1 MDRQAHTTLLSQRP
15 ATRGSSLPRLALILG
30 IFLVLSLILAT
41 QASRLAIFQADA
53 AREDSEA
60 RLLQNTFIP
69 AARGSIIDRKGRV
82 LAMDRPGYRIDLPYD
97 VISGEWARARAAS
110 HARSSTGHAWA
121 AMSKEQRAE
130 RVFAFEAVYNAHLA
144 RAWDVLAER
153 AGVDRATLDQ
163 TRDAIVRQV
172 EARRATLVDF
182 WRIREYAALRDQGVE
197 ITDEVREKV
206 EKRTDKEIAEQRTRH
221 TVIRAIDDNAAF
233 ACLLMVGE
241 RVEIQPPESS
251 TNNRSPR
258 DDSSSDV
265 EPGTTQFVERIPGLT
280 VTNAGEREYPFESV
294 EIDLDRSTF
303 PSPLRSAVSDGSP
316 SLLCVRVEGLLCHV
330 LGKVRSKVYAEDA
343 PARKAYL
350 DAHPDVKDRALA
362 EIGRGRTFD
371 LGQYFDDDRVGDAGI
386 ESSREHELRG
396 LRGVKSVRVDT
407 ADDNSIRMPT
417 RGRDLH
423 LTIDAMLQARVQ
435 AAMTPDAGLAVVQ
448 SWQRKQRENPEESS
462 FPGELPLGTPLCG
475 AAVVLD
481 VDTAEILAMVSTPTY
496 TREQLESGELSANSR
511 DLALRTPLVNR
522 AIASAYQPGS
532 IVKALILSESESRG
546 VMGVDERIACTGHF
560 LPSDPNSLRCWI
572 FKEYQQTHS
581 DFLGH
586 DLAGDDAIM
595 VSCNIVFFELGKRL
609 GPSGV
614 RDVFR
619 DFHVGTSFNL
629 GIGLEYPGE
638 LGPPKPDPTQPGR
651 FLYADGEGI
660 SMGQAIQMGIGQGPV
675 AWTPLHAA
683 NAYATLARFGACV
696 EPRIVEED
704 PITDAGRVN
713 LSQSAVEQTLHGL
726 WLSVNDSDGTGN
738 HLTINGTREP
748 IFNAKGVKI
757 WGKTGTATASPLKF
771 SPDGTSTNEE
781 TIAAGDH
788 SWFVILVGRDR
799 PRFAIAVVCDYAG
812 SGGKVS
818 GPIAN
823 QIVHALIA
831 EGYLEP

>member
-30 IFLVLSLILAT
+30 IFLLLCLVLAT
-41 QASRLAIFQADA
+41 QASRLAILQADA
-53 AREDSEA
+53 AREDTEA

-69 AARGSIIDRKGRV
+69 AARGSILDRKGRV
-82 LAMDRPGYRIDLPYD
+82 LAKDRPGYCVDLPYD
-97 VISGEWARARAAS
+97 VISGEWAKARAAS

-121 AMSKEQRAE
+121 SMTPEQRAE
-130 RVFAFEAVYNAHLA
+130 RVSAFEAVYNAHLA
-144 RAWDVLAER
+144 RAWDLLAER
-153 AGVDRATLDQ
+153 AGVDRSTLDQ
-163 TRDAIVRQV
+163 TRDSIVRQV
-172 EARRATLVDF
+172 ESRRATLVDF
-182 WRIREYAALRDQGVE
+182 WRIREYAALRDRGVE
-197 ITDEVREKV
+197 ITDKVREQV
-206 EKRTDKEIAEQRTRH
+206 EKRTDKEIAEQRSNH
-221 TVIRAIDDNAAF
+221 TVIRALDDDAAF
-233 ACLLMVGE
+233 ACLLLAGE
-241 RVEIQPPESS
+241 RTEVLPPGVESLANS
-251 TNNRSPR
+251 TA
-258 DDSSSDV
+258 DDSLNDV
-265 EPGTTQFVERIPGLT
+265 EPGTTQFVETIPGLT
-280 VTNAGEREYPFESV
+280 VTNASEREYPLESV
-294 EIDLDRSTF
+294 DVELDRSTF
-303 PSPLRSAVSDGSP
+303 PSPLRSATSDATPSP
-316 SLLCVRVEGLLCHV
+316 FTIHVDGLLCHV

-343 PARKAYL
+343 PARRAYL

-371 LGQYFDDDRVGDAGI
+371 LGQYFDNDRVGDAGI

-407 ADDNSIRMPT
+407 ADGNSIRMPT

-435 AAMTPDAGLAVVQ
+435 AAMTPEAGLAVVQ
-448 SWQRKQRENPEESS
+448 SWQRKEPRPDEKTPI
-462 FPGELPLGTPLCG
+462 GELPLGSPLCG

-481 VDTAEILAMVSTPTY
+481 VDTAEILAMVSTPTF
-496 TREQLESGELSANSR
+496 TREQLESRELSTNSR
-511 DLALRTPLVNR
+511 DLALRTPLINR

-532 IVKALILSESESRG
+532 IVKALVLSEAESRG
-546 VMGVDERIACTGHF
+546 VMGVDERLACTGHF
-560 LPSDPNSLRCWI
+560 LPNDPGSLRCWI
-572 FKEYQQTHS
+572 YKEYKQTHS

-586 DLAGDDAIM
+586 DLSGDEAIM

-609 GPSGV
+609 GPSGI

-619 DFHVGTSFNL
+619 DFHVGSAFNL

-638 LGPPKPDPTQPGR
+638 LGPPRPDPTQPGR

-683 NAYATLARFGACV
+683 NAYATLARFGARV

-704 PITDAGRVN
+704 PIVDAGRIN
-713 LSQSAVEQTLHGL
+713 LNQSAVEQTLHGL
-726 WLSVNDSDGTGN
+726 WLSVNDSNGTGN
-738 HLTINGTREP
+738 HLTINGSREP

-757 WGKTGTATASPLKF
+757 WGKTGTATASPLKY
-771 SPDGTSTNEE
+771 SPDGTPANEE

-799 PRFAIAVVCDYAG
+799 PRYAIAVVCDYAG

-831 EGYLEP
+831 EGYLES

>member
-15 ATRGSSLPRLALILG
+15 ATRGSSIPRLALILG
-30 IFLVLSLILAT
+30 IFLVLSLVLAT
-41 QASRLAIFQADA
+41 QASRLAILHADA
-53 AREDSEA
+53 AREDTEA

-69 AARGSIIDRKGRV
+69 AARGSILDRKGRI
-82 LAMDRPGYRIDLPYD
+82 LAMDRPGYRVDLPYD
-97 VISGEWARARAAS
+97 VISGEWAKARAAS

-130 RVFAFEAVYNAHLA
+130 RVLAFEAVYNAHLA
-144 RAWDVLAER
+144 HAWDLLAER
-153 AGVDRATLDQ
+153 AGVDRSTLDQ
-163 TRDAIVRQV
+163 ARDSIVRQV
-172 EARRATLVDF
+172 ESRRATLVDF
-182 WRIREYAALRDQGVE
+182 WRIREFAALRDQGVE
-197 ITDEVREKV
+197 ITDEVREQV
-206 EKRTDKEIAEQRTRH
+206 EKRTDKEIAEQRSNH
-221 TVIRAIDDNAAF
+221 TVIRALDDDAAF
-233 ACLLMVGE
+233 ACLLLVGE
-241 RVEIQPPESS
+241 RVEVLPPGVESRADS
-251 TNNRSPR
+251 TA
-258 DDSSSDV
+258 DDSLAAA
-265 EPGTTQFVERIPGLT
+265 EPGTTQFVETIPGLT
-280 VTNAGEREYPFESV
+280 VTNAGEREYPMESV
-294 EIDLDRSTF
+294 DIELDRSTF
-303 PSPLRSAVSDGSP
+303 PSPLRTATSDATP
-316 SLLCVRVEGLLCHV
+316 SLFTVHVDGLLCHV

-343 PARKAYL
+343 PARRAYL

-396 LRGVKSVRVDT
+396 LRGVKSVRVDAT
-407 ADDNSIRMPT
+407 DDSSIRKPT

-435 AAMTPDAGLAVVQ
+435 AAMTPEAGLAVVQ
-448 SWQRKQRENPEESS
+448 SWQRKEPKPDEKVLI
-462 FPGELPLGTPLCG
+462 GELPLGTPLCG

-496 TREQLESGELSANSR
+496 TREQLESGELSTNSR

-560 LPSDPNSLRCWI
+560 LPNDPDSLRCWI
-572 FKEYQQTHS
+572 YKEYKQTHS

-586 DLAGDDAIM
+586 DLAGDEAIM

-609 GPSGV
+609 GPSSV

-619 DFHVGTSFNL
+619 DFHVGTAFNL

-638 LGPPKPDPTQPGR
+638 LGPPRPDPTQPGR

-683 NAYATLARFGACV
+683 NAYATLARFGARV

-713 LSQSAVEQTLHGL
+713 LNQSAVEQTLHGL

-738 HLTINGTREP
+738 HLTINGSREP

-799 PRFAIAVVCDYAG
+799 PRYAIAVVCDYAG